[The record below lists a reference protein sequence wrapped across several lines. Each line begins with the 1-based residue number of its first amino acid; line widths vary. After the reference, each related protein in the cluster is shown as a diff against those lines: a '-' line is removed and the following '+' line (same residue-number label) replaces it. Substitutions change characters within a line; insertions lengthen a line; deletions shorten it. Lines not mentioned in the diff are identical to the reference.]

1 MNYLTI
7 VLYWRLYALCMV
19 SLTISSKKNTK
30 EKYLGG
36 RFMYAHRAICWF
48 VPCLVQMW
56 TLANTTVSYILDANF
71 GTWWSLTLRPKSF
84 RSICRDLSSTGA
96 IHLPLK
102 FLKRKKKKERKSW
115 TLDPFFSSL
124 TNDKPGVSFTFQMR
138 WFSVIF
144 LQLTCRQRQRT
155 AVNKEEWYD
164 THKRLLMVIKL
175 RKSWLTII
183 LTFPSLISY
192 FD

>member
-1 MNYLTI
+1 MLEFFKKLLFATQPLTMNYLTI
-7 VLYWRLYALCMV
+7 VLYWRLYALCMG
-19 SLTISSKKNTK
+19 SLTISGKKNTK

-102 FLKRKKKKERKSW
+102 FLKRKKKRKKNLNAW
-115 TLDPFFSSL
+115 P
-124 TNDKPGVSFTFQMR
+124 
-138 WFSVIF
+138 
-144 LQLTCRQRQRT
+144 
-155 AVNKEEWYD
+155 
-164 THKRLLMVIKL
+164 LLLEFNQWQAWRIL
-175 RKSWLTII
+175 YFPNALGLCHI
-183 LTFPSLISY
+183 LTAHLSAKAKDSCQ
-192 FD
+192 